1 MLIQNLF
8 FTLKKIAP
16 DKWKHFFVGI
26 PLGIL
31 LEFIFVYFFPLHLLY
46 ATATSFIILLAGC
59 YAFEL
64 FSLITGKGH
73 YELLDVLAGVI
84 GGVIGIGAVLLAMNY

>member
-1 MLIQNLF
+1 M
-8 FTLKKIAP
+8 
-16 DKWKHFFVGI
+16 GI
-26 PLGIL
+26 PLGIV
-31 LEFIFVYFFPLHLLY
+31 LEFICVYFFPLHLLF
-46 ATATSFIILLAGC
+46 ATAASFIILLAGC

-84 GGVIGIGAVLLAMNY
+84 GGVVGIGAVLLSMSY